1 VSNWIR
7 TPDDLGHLVA
17 SLQGCRALALDS
29 ESDSLYHHYEKVCLI
44 QLATEDGHAYLIDT
58 LALPDLSP
66 LKSVLADP
74 GVVKVFHGADYD
86 VTTLKRD
93 FSFGFENIFDTM
105 IAARFLGAPEIGL
118 QALALSELGVALSKA
133 NQRDDWS
140 KRPLTPIQEAYAQ
153 ADVEHL
159 LSIYARLLARLRDS
173 GRLEWA
179 LEECQAV
186 AALEPARRR
195 DDREAY
201 QRVKGARRLSLRSLA
216 ALGELYGW
224 RDALARRSD
233 TPSFRILTN
242 EVLLTLAEKRPRTQ
256 KELGQVRGV
265 LPRLAGESASILDA
279 LDRARR
285 LSEDAL
291 PRIAVVARPVV
302 SEPTRRR
309 IEALKAF
316 RTREAARFGLDGS
329 ILLPQRLIDRLAE
342 AAPRGREDLE
352 AIEGL
357 RRWRVD
363 ALGDRL
369 LEALR
374 SV

>member
-1 VSNWIR
+1 
-7 TPDDLGHLVA
+7 
-17 SLQGCRALALDS
+17 
-29 ESDSLYHHYEKVCLI
+29 
-44 QLATEDGHAYLIDT
+44 
-58 LALPDLSP
+58 
-66 LKSVLADP
+66 
-74 GVVKVFHGADYD
+74 
-86 VTTLKRD
+86 
-93 FSFGFENIFDTM
+93 M

-140 KRPLTPIQEAYAQ
+140 KRPLTPIQEAYAR

-201 QRVKGARRLSLRSLA
+201 QRVKGARRLSARSLA
-216 ALGELYGW
+216 ALRELYGW
-224 RDALARRSD
+224 RDALARGSD

-242 EVLLTLAEKRPRTQ
+242 EVLLALAEKRPRTQ